1 MFVYEVLQHP
11 LDPTFKQCVT
21 FNRLNTI
28 TLKLVYGFY
37 NLMGLYGIPLLIMVF
52 CFIRIFLKLTFH
64 ASESN
69 EKTLNQ
75 YDESLKVDFN
85 HKQATYF
92 SKMKFIKSK

>member
-11 LDPTFKQCVT
+11 LDSTFKQCVT

-28 TLKLVYGFY
+28 TLKLLYGLY

-52 CFIRIFLKLTFH
+52 CYTRIFLNIAFH

-69 EKTLNQ
+69 EKQCNFQ
-75 YDESLKVDFN
+75 DSLKANINQNQTD
-85 HKQATYF
+85 F
-92 SKMKFIKSK
+92 SK